1 MEDFKYVCITKPR
14 RFENFS
20 IAVILVTYYFYHGER
35 IFNLWSV
42 LQALDENL
50 IENYCTN

>member
-1 MEDFKYVCITKPR
+1 MIYIIGIMDIKV
-14 RFENFS
+14 
-20 IAVILVTYYFYHGER
+20 YHGER